1 MFHVWTVILVYVCSR
16 WPLEMHL
23 VHYDRQFKFS
33 EAAKR
38 KRGLAVLAVFF
49 YVSTEHNV
57 YSQMHLIDNLILE
70 YTCHLHTNITY
81 IHTSPTYTHHLHTH
95 ITYTHTHYQNT
106 HFPYIHT
113 HIPYIHTSPT
123 HTPPKHTHHLHT
135 HITYMHMISGFRHKV
150 DENFALPEYYASS
163 GGTLINYQ
171 HLLCTTRRVQFLSP
185 THLTGVSGTPNMLSH
200 FSCNYRSPINS
211 CRTQSELHYFSST
224 AYTFPILPLH
234 TAL

>member
-49 YVSTEHNV
+49 YVSTEHNL

-81 IHTSPTYTHHLHTH
+81 IQTSPTYTLPLHTLITSIHTSPTHTHTHITKIHTSPTYTHTH
-95 ITYTHTHYQNT
+95 
-106 HFPYIHT
+106 P
-113 HIPYIHTSPT
+113 
-123 HTPPKHTHHLHT
+123 LHT

-163 GGTLINYQ
+163 GGTLINYE

-211 CRTQSELHYFSST
+211 CRTQSELH
-224 AYTFPILPLH
+224 
-234 TAL
+234 